1 MLLLFTLEL
10 SVQFKL
16 HEKDA
21 LEGGQRLLLHIIRVW
36 YLIQACFRPVEPL
49 YTFAN
54 VEWLGPL
61 FIIASDKLHDQ
72 SITFFKLLDVRQNL
86 ERNLEALIK
95 LFGLLCHL
103 LVRKVF
109 LFSHG
114 QNYVRLN
121 IVDEINWLNTSQFL
135 LQSKLLEH
143 VEQRKV
149 QISIIVLRN
158 NATHFYR
165 HFVHVLPQPD
175 YPSQLVNPRE
185 VRRFQLPPFLL
196 SRPLRATLA
205 AAFLFLRYLFLC
217 LFFFDYIRAG
227 FELLRADRLCY
238 LY

>member
-1 MLLLFTLEL
+1 
-10 SVQFKL
+10 
-16 HEKDA
+16 
-21 LEGGQRLLLHIIRVW
+21 
-36 YLIQACFRPVEPL
+36 VEPL

-121 IVDEINWLNTSQFL
+121 IVDEIN
-135 LQSKLLEH
+135 
-143 VEQRKV
+143 
-149 QISIIVLRN
+149 
-158 NATHFYR
+158 
-165 HFVHVLPQPD
+165 
-175 YPSQLVNPRE
+175 
-185 VRRFQLPPFLL
+185 
-196 SRPLRATLA
+196 
-205 AAFLFLRYLFLC
+205 
-217 LFFFDYIRAG
+217 
-227 FELLRADRLCY
+227 
-238 LY
+238 